1 MKNKFKSILKR
12 SKALIAAAA
21 IAVTSAMTAAV
32 ACAEEAVTEG
42 ATDTGSQMSTVLADA
57 GEQITGQFSDLVA
70 TIIPVLIGIIGTGL
84 VIFGIVALVKLA
96 KKIFGKVAG

>member
-12 SKALIAAAA
+12 GKALIAAAA

-32 ACAEEAVTEG
+32 ACAEEATEVTEQTDLLKTAG
-42 ATDTGSQMSTVLADA
+42 DTLISTFEGLIATM
-57 GEQITGQFSDLVA
+57 
-70 TIIPVLIGIIGTGL
+70 IPVIMGILASGI
-84 VIFGIVALVKLA
+84 VIFGIIALIKLS

>member
-12 SKALIAAAA
+12 GKALIAAAA

-32 ACAEEAVTEG
+32 ACAEEATEVTEQTDLLKTAG
-42 ATDTGSQMSTVLADA
+42 DTLISTFEGLIATM
-57 GEQITGQFSDLVA
+57 
-70 TIIPVLIGIIGTGL
+70 IPVIMGILASGI
-84 VIFGIVALVKLA
+84 VIFGIIALIKLA

>member
-12 SKALIAAAA
+12 GKALVVAAA

-32 ACAEEAVTEG
+32 ACAEETATE
-42 ATDTGSQMSTVLADA
+42 GSQMSTVLADA
-57 GEQITGQFSDLVA
+57 GEQITSQFSDLVA
-70 TIIPVLIGIIGTGL
+70 TVVPVLIGIIGTGL
-84 VIFGIVALVKLA
+84 VIFGIIALVKLA

>member
-12 SKALIAAAA
+12 GKALIAAAA

-42 ATDTGSQMSTVLADA
+42 GSQMSTVLADA
-57 GEQITGQFSDLVA
+57 GEQITTSFNDLVA
-70 TIIPVLIGIIGTGL
+70 TIVPVIIGILGSGL
-84 VIFGIVALVKLA
+84 IIFGITKLVALA